1 MLILHSAPQLNPLSG
16 YLEQS
21 TELLWPNRAD
31 AGLELYCKYLISI
44 MKFPEIF
51 FLVFWLEI

>member
-21 TELLWPNRAD
+21 TEFLWSNRALVP
-31 AGLELYCKYLISI
+31 ARNWKIIVLIIYNNNPFLY
-44 MKFPEIF
+44 P
-51 FLVFWLEI
+51 